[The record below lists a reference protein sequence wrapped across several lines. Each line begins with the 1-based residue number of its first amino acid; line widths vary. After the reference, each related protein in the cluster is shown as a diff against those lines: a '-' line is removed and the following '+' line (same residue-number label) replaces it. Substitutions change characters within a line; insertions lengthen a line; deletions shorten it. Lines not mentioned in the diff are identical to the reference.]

1 MRLLRN
7 KRLSSVVSSTIITSM
22 LGLNVMSVVHAA
34 DMSSAM
40 EKAKSG
46 DYSELKATTKNDV
59 STIKSGRS
67 SFTMPEGFG
76 GTHGGEE
83 DRNFN
88 DSHTTGDGSDNG
100 IKSSGIY
107 YKIQMENNPDT
118 SESKAF
124 DALNNIYEKDEY
136 HTRDRDYKELGDKV
150 TLQSEETSALLTEYE
165 RLAQDTENGTSC
177 QIEIVT
183 PAVVETKIISTD
195 ESCIYS
201 DAPVYWPSSCDVS
214 RSLILPRVVPTANL
228 ALSNMNNGVNTQR
241 NGTIVYPR
249 DFALNKEVNFT
260 IESSENIGAT
270 ITIPS
275 ILPSNHYIFVN
286 DNRISNNGAVSIG
299 EFLHAGTNT
308 IKASC
313 SYGPLLN
320 TSENLSPVGNSGS
333 GPRAEFCKTAG
344 SSTFDGVLLSGDLSW
359 GGVGFASG
367 AYRGQNAQNS
377 AAACP
382 TEYFHVGWDDNY
394 DRGWQDA
401 SEAARRC
408 FKPFEA
414 QQCQKLSNNILSVIG
429 ASRSSVNAEKAEFLH
444 WYEKLR
450 KKIFNPSPGSGH
462 SFYWPSKAQAKPDNK
477 PVPLFPNFREVTN
490 HGGNSYPA
498 SNGLPGGG
506 AFRAYRIFG
515 NGTGELH
522 GYWGASPGKAGYQ
535 YEWGAVSDDIACI
548 KQSGQ
553 WVTAGPCRV
562 PSLAGVYDIFYR
574 WENRGVTPQYDG
586 HAFLSST
593 YRLGCGNPTKSL
605 NINFSHV
612 NAVQSVTETPANCVS
627 GNNQFIQALDG
638 SYHYNLQGKV
648 FSYSDSAALPSTN
661 FWECLDYDDN
671 RNHGS
676 YVNTQATLNYI
687 KGSIVEMY
695 PADLTSS
702 NICYHAHAPNYGVDI
717 SGAGKCNDGTFSCWD
732 NSLTSHLPDYLSNGK
747 LLATKS
753 QTPIIDRLL
762 QSVSFVEKANAS
774 LDGADTVGEVSDVN
788 LCSDLEAADNCSF
801 KSQTCDLT
809 DALSGDCRLW
819 DKVYTCTTEEEVV
832 VSPPVTRKTCT
843 SLIPCSNGSDSY
855 CSYTDE
861 VNDDFNRAAV
871 SLSVASLAK
880 DDSNC
885 MSNDV
890 SSCVMFEGEAKECRS
905 YVSAGLGDAL
915 PSGDCCKRPDGSPGP
930 VAYVQTLY
938 AISQTQYVQTLA
950 TDIGATVVSSGV
962 WQDYV
967 VAPSEYVADLAVQGY
982 EATADW
988 FTNQAASLGYQAGAD
1003 VAATA
1008 GTEVAEQSLGA
1019 SISSGMNFLAADI
1032 SSVMGDVLGD
1042 WIIEEVV
1049 RDEVTGEVLAYSSEY
1064 AADAAGQ
1071 AAFQAAGEQAA
1082 QEAGT
1087 TAVQSTA
1094 IDSGVAQAVG
1104 SAFSVVMAIYAAY
1117 KITMLVNQILI
1128 ACGGPEF
1135 ETAYKVGTSSCSQ
1148 IAKDCTERSDVFG
1161 CQERKSYYCCYNSPL
1176 ARIIHEQA
1184 STSGQSSNL
1193 LGWETSDAWGTYNNN
1208 CPGFSYTEFSN
1219 LDFDRIDLQE
1229 WVDLL
1234 ISAGKL
1240 PDGSA
1245 ESIAD
1250 FTNVDR
1256 VTRSIARNQ
1265 EGFDLETT
1273 DIQNAVQR
1281 AEGIMGTAGG
1291 SMEEFRHAEREMLIM
1306 EDQYETQ
1313 YEDCFYAHEDG
1324 ASFDGSKGFV
1334 IYADGSKNY
1343 TTGCIK
1349 KDGGDSYSHLFENCP
1364 DVTIEDDTIVTP
1376 VTRYFL
1382 GRFGERV
1389 DLYVCKL
1396 P

>member
-7 KRLSSVVSSTIITSM
+7 KRLSSFISSTIITSM

-40 EKAKSG
+40 QKAKSG
-46 DYSELKATTKNDV
+46 DYSELKATIKNDV
-59 STIKSGRS
+59 STIKAGRS
-67 SFTMPEGFG
+67 SFTMPDNFG
-76 GTHGGEE
+76 GTHGTED

-118 SESKAF
+118 SEAKAF
-124 DALNNIYEKDEY
+124 DALNNIYKHDEY
-136 HTRDRDYKELGDKV
+136 HTRDRDHKELGDKV
-150 TLQSEETSALLTEYE
+150 TLQSDETSALLTEYE
-165 RLAQDTENGTSC
+165 RLAQDAENGTSC

-183 PAVVETKIISTD
+183 PALVETQTISTD

-201 DAPVYWPSSCDVS
+201 DAPVYWPSSCQVS
-214 RSLILPRVVPTANL
+214 RSLTLPGVMPISNL
-228 ALSNMNNGVNTQR
+228 SLTNVNNGVNTQR
-241 NGTIVYPR
+241 NGIIVYPR
-249 DFALNKEVNFT
+249 DFALNKEVNFLV
-260 IESSENIGAT
+260 ESSGNIGAT
-270 ITIPS
+270 LTIPS
-275 ILPSNHYIFVN
+275 VLPNNHYIFVN
-286 DNRISNNGAVSIG
+286 GNRISNNGTVSIS
-299 EFLHAGTNT
+299 EFLHPGNN
-308 IKASC
+308 IINASC

-320 TSENLSPVGNSGS
+320 TSEDLAPIGS
-333 GPRAEFCKTAG
+333 ADAGPRAEFCKTSG
-344 SSTFDGVLLSGDLSW
+344 SQTYDGVLISGDISW
-359 GGVGFASG
+359 GGIGFASK
-367 AYRGQNAQNS
+367 AYRGENARNN
-377 AAACP
+377 AGACP

-401 SEAARRC
+401 SEAVRRC

-414 QQCQKLSNNILSVIG
+414 RQCQKLSDDVVAVIG
-429 ASRSSVNAEKAEFLH
+429 GNRNSESAEKAEFLH

-450 KKIFNPSPGSGH
+450 GKIFNPSPGSGH
-462 SFYWPSKAQAKPDNK
+462 SFYWPSKSQAKPDNK
-477 PVPLFPNFREVTN
+477 PVPLFPNYREVKN
-490 HGGNSYPA
+490 YGGYSYPSA
-498 SNGLPGGG
+498 NGLGSGGP
-506 AFRAYRIFG
+506 FSKYRISG
-515 NGTGELH
+515 DGSSGLQ
-522 GYWGASPGKAGYQ
+522 GYWATSQGKGGSTTQ
-535 YEWGAVSDDIACI
+535 WGEVSDDIACI
-548 KQSGQ
+548 KQSGE

-574 WENRGVTPQYDG
+574 WEGLGLTSQYDG
-586 HAFLSST
+586 HAFLTTT

-605 NINFSHV
+605 GINFNYV

-627 GNNQFIQALDG
+627 GNNQFVQALDG
-638 SYHYNLQGKV
+638 SYHYNLQGNV
-648 FSYSDSAALPSTN
+648 FPYTDSATLPSTN
-661 FWECLDYDDN
+661 YWECVDADDN

-676 YVNTQATLNYI
+676 YINTQATLSYI
-687 KGSIVEMY
+687 KESIIEMY
-695 PADLTSS
+695 PSDLTSS
-702 NICYHAHAPNYGVDI
+702 DICYQARAPKYGIDI
-717 SGAGKCNDGTFSCWD
+717 TGAGKCNDGTFSCWD
-732 NSLTSHLPDYLSNGK
+732 SSIVSHLPDYLK
-747 LLATKS
+747 QDELLVAKPE
-753 QTPIIDRLL
+753 TPLIDRLL
-762 QSVSFVEKANAS
+762 QSVSFVKRVNAN
-774 LDGADTVGEVSDVN
+774 LNGADTVGEASDVN
-788 LCSDLEAADNCSF
+788 LCADLEVADNCTF
-801 KSQTCDLT
+801 KSQTCDIT
-809 DALSGDCRLW
+809 DALSGSCRLW

-832 VSPPVTRKTCT
+832 VSPPVTRKTCS
-843 SLIPCSNGSDSY
+843 SLIPCSEGSDSY

-861 VNDDFNRAAV
+861 VNDDFEKAAV

-885 MSNDV
+885 LSNDL

-905 YVSAGLGDAL
+905 YVSAGLGEAL
-915 PSGDCCKRPDGSPGP
+915 PSGNCCNRPDGSPGP

-950 TDIGATVVSSGV
+950 ADIGATIVSSGV

-1008 GTEVAEQSLGA
+1008 GTEVAEQSIGT

-1042 WIIEEVV
+1042 WIVEDVV

-1094 IDSGVAQAVG
+1094 VDSGVAQAVG

-1117 KITMLVNQILI
+1117 KITMLVNQMLI
-1128 ACGGPEF
+1128 ACGGDEF

-1148 IAKDCTERSDVFG
+1148 IATDCTKNSNVFG
-1161 CQERKSYYCCYNSPL
+1161 CQERTNYYCCYNSPL

-1184 STSGQSSNL
+1184 SVSGQSSNIL
-1193 LGWETSDAWGTYNNN
+1193 DWETSSAWTTYNND
-1208 CPGFSYTEFSN
+1208 CPGFSYTDFSG
-1219 LDFDRIDLQE
+1219 LDFDRINLQE
-1229 WVDLL
+1229 WTDLL
-1234 ISAGKL
+1234 VSAGKL
-1240 PDGSA
+1240 PDGSE

-1250 FTNVDR
+1250 FTDVDR

-1265 EGFDLETT
+1265 EDFDTETT
-1273 DIQNAVQR
+1273 EVQNAVQR
-1281 AEGIMGTAGG
+1281 AEGIMSTSGG

-1313 YEDCFYAHEDG
+1313 YENCFYAHEES
-1324 ASFDGSKGFV
+1324 ASFDGLQGFV
-1334 IYADGSKNY
+1334 VYADGSKNY
-1343 TTGCIK
+1343 TTGCVK

>member
-1 MRLLRN
+1 
-7 KRLSSVVSSTIITSM
+7 M

-40 EKAKSG
+40 EKARAG
-46 DYSELKATTKNDV
+46 DYSELKSTTKNDV
-59 STIKSGRS
+59 STIKAGRS

-76 GTHGGEE
+76 GTHGAED

-88 DSHTTGDGSDNG
+88 DSHTTSDGSDNG

-118 SESKAF
+118 SEAKAF
-124 DALNNIYEKDEY
+124 DALNNIYAKDEY

-150 TLQSEETSALLTEYE
+150 TLQSEETSTLLTEYE
-165 RLAQDTENGTSC
+165 RLAQDAENGTSC

-183 PAVVETKIISTD
+183 PAIIETQRFSTD

-201 DAPVYWPSSCDVS
+201 DAPVYWPSSCQVS
-214 RSLILPRVVPTANL
+214 RSLTLPRVLPTANL
-228 ALSNMNNGVNTQR
+228 SLTSINNGVNTQR
-241 NGTIVYPR
+241 NGSIIYPR
-249 DFALNKEVNFT
+249 DFALNKEVNFK

-270 ITIPS
+270 LTMPS
-275 ILPSNHYIFVN
+275 ILPNNHYIFVN
-286 DNRISNNGAVSIG
+286 GNRISNNGTVSIG
-299 EFLHAGTNT
+299 EFLHSGNNT

-320 TSENLSPVGNSGS
+320 TSEELSPVGSSGS
-333 GPRAEFCKTAG
+333 GPRAEFCKTSG
-344 SSTFDGVLLSGDLSW
+344 SNVFDGVLLSGDLSW
-359 GGVGFASG
+359 GGVGFAAK
-367 AYRGQNAQNS
+367 AYRGQNAKNN
-377 AAACP
+377 AGACP
-382 TEYFHVGWDDNY
+382 TDYFHVGWDDNY

-408 FKPFEA
+408 FKPSETR
-414 QQCQKLSNNILSVIG
+414 QCQKLSNDILAVIG
-429 ASRSSVNAEKAEFLH
+429 VNRDDESAEKAEFLH

-450 KKIFNPSPGSGH
+450 RKIFNPSSGSGH
-462 SFYWPSKAQAKPDNK
+462 AFYWPSKSQAKPDNK
-477 PVPLFPNFREVTN
+477 PVPLFPNYREVKN
-490 HGGNSYPA
+490 YGGNSYPK
-498 SNGLPGGG
+498 SNGLESGNS
-506 AFRAYRIFG
+506 FSKYRIFG
-515 NGTGELH
+515 NGTSGLQ
-522 GYWGASPGKAGYQ
+522 GYYGVHIGRGAIRQQWGD
-535 YEWGAVSDDIACI
+535 VSDDIACI

-574 WENRGVTPQYDG
+574 WENFGVTPQYNG
-586 HAFLSST
+586 HAFLTST
-593 YRLGCGNPTKSL
+593 YRLGCGHPTKSL
-605 NINFSHV
+605 NLNFNHV
-612 NAVQSVTETPANCVS
+612 NAIQSVTEKPANCVS
-627 GNNQFIQALDG
+627 GNNQFVQALDG
-638 SYHYNLQGKV
+638 SYHYNLQGKA
-648 FSYSDSAALPSTN
+648 FPYSDSAALPSTN
-661 FWECLDYDDN
+661 LWKCLDYDDN
-671 RNHGS
+671 RNHGTH
-676 YVNTQATLNYI
+676 VNTQATLDYI
-687 KGSIVEMY
+687 KGSIIEMY
-695 PADLTSS
+695 PGDLTSS
-702 NICYHAHAPNYGVDI
+702 NVCYRAQAPKYGVEI

-732 NSLTSHLPDYLSNGK
+732 NSVASHLPDYLNEGDLFAAK
-747 LLATKS
+747 Q
-753 QTPIIDRLL
+753 QTPIINRLL
-762 QSVSFVEKANAS
+762 QSVSFVKKANAS
-774 LDGADTVGEVSDVN
+774 LNGADTVGDASDVN
-788 LCSDLEAADNCSF
+788 LCTDLEAAENCSF
-801 KSQTCDLT
+801 KSQTCDIT
-809 DALSGDCRLW
+809 DALSGECRLW

-843 SLIPCSNGSDSY
+843 SLIPCSDGSDSY
-855 CSYTDE
+855 CTYTDE
-861 VNDDFNRAAV
+861 VNDDFEKAAI
-871 SLSVASLAK
+871 SLSIASLAK

-885 MSNDV
+885 MSNDL

-905 YVSAGLGDAL
+905 YVSAGLGEAL
-915 PSGDCCKRPDGSPGP
+915 PSGNCCKRPDGSPGP
-930 VAYVQTLY
+930 IAYVQTLY

-950 TDIGATVVSSGV
+950 ADIGATVVSSGV

-967 VAPSEYVADLAVQGY
+967 VAPSEYIADLAVQGY

-1042 WIIEEVV
+1042 WIVEDVI
-1049 RDEVTGEVLAYSSEY
+1049 RNEVTGEVLAT
-1064 AADAAGQ
+1064 AGEHATE
-1071 AAFQAAGEQAA
+1071 AAFQEAGRQAA
-1082 QEAGT
+1082 QDAGT

-1104 SAFSVVMAIYAAY
+1104 SAFSVVMAVYAAY

-1128 ACGGPEF
+1128 ACGGDEF

-1148 IAKDCTERSDVFG
+1148 VARDCTKKSDVFG
-1161 CQERKSYYCCYNSPL
+1161 CQERTNYYCCYNSPL

-1184 STSGQSSNL
+1184 SVSGQSSNIL
-1193 LGWETSDAWGTYNNN
+1193 EWETSSSWATYNNN
-1208 CPGFSYTEFSN
+1208 CPGFSYTDFAG
-1219 LDFDRIDLQE
+1219 LDFDRINLQE
-1229 WVDLL
+1229 WTDLL
-1234 ISAGKL
+1234 VSAGKL

-1245 ESIAD
+1245 ESIAS
-1250 FTNVDR
+1250 FTDVDR

-1265 EGFDLETT
+1265 KDFDPETT
-1273 DIQNAVQR
+1273 EVQNAVQR
-1281 AEGIMGTAGG
+1281 AEGIMGTTGG
-1291 SMEEFRHAEREMLIM
+1291 SMEDFRHAEREMLIM

-1324 ASFDGSKGFV
+1324 ASFDGLKGFV

-1343 TTGCIK
+1343 TTGCVK
-1349 KDGGDSYSHLFENCP
+1349 KDGSTSYPHQFENCP
-1364 DVTIEDDTIVTP
+1364 DVTIDEGTEIGTQDDTIVTP
-1376 VTRYFL
+1376 VSRYFL